1 MSIGDSKAIVSNQQ
15 GINENLD
22 AIVNKHFNS
31 EFKKPISIH
40 TQQAFDQVDALVKN
54 FAGAI
59 ILDSCC
65 GVGQSTRI
73 IAKQNPD
80 ALVIGVD
87 KSDNR
92 LSRNVEQQLQ
102 VDNYHLVRAD
112 LNDFYRLVVAAK
124 WPVDKHFILYPNPW
138 PKSKHV
144 KRRWHGS
151 AVFPYII
158 QVGKTIELRSNWCL
172 YLQEFQAALA
182 IANIDSKLT
191 EIVSAQPLTPFEAKY
206 QASGQQCW
214 ALTARIKS

>member
-1 MSIGDSKAIVSNQQ
+1 MSFGDSKAIISNQDD
-15 GINENLD
+15 INENLID
-22 AIVNKHFNS
+22 IVGKHLNT
-31 EFKKPISIH
+31 EFKKPISAH
-40 TQQAFDQVDALVKN
+40 TQQAFDEVNTLVQAFK
-54 FAGAI
+54 GPI

-65 GVGQSTRI
+65 GVGQSSRI

-92 LSRNVEQQLQ
+92 ISRNVEDLWQ
-102 VDNYHLVRAD
+102 VENYHLVRAD

-138 PKSKHV
+138 PKTKHV

-151 AVFPYII
+151 PVFPYMI
-158 QVGKTIELRSNWCL
+158 QVGKTIELRSNWRM
-172 YLQEFQAALA
+172 YLQEFQVAMA
-182 IANIDSKLT
+182 IVKIDSQLS
-191 EIVSAQPLTPFEAKY
+191 ELAEGEPLTPFEAKY

-214 ALTARIKS
+214 TLTAKIK